1 MGLFKSKYVFGTGLA
16 IPFDPSS
23 IDRTVWK
30 GPSPPDW
37 AKARG
42 VVFMKRPKDPQIPP
56 VPNDGHFKSMDEA
69 ILATL
74 THIESCGGESESSG

>member
-42 VVFMKRPKDPQIPP
+42 VVFMKRPKDPQNPP